1 MSRRRA
7 ASPLTTASGRG
18 RRFAVVTARFNADIT
33 ESLRSACAATLRAG
47 GVTGGNLVEVYVPG
61 TFELP
66 WACQRLART
75 KKFDAVIALG
85 CVIRGETPH
94 DRYIAQATAQ
104 GLMRVSLDT
113 GVPVLFGVLT
123 PLNLRQ
129 ARARSGRG
137 AANKGAEVARAALDV
152 AALPGAV

>member
-1 MSRRRA
+1 
-7 ASPLTTASGRG
+7 
-18 RRFAVVTARFNADIT
+18 
-33 ESLRSACAATLRAG
+33 
-47 GVTGGNLVEVYVPG
+47 
-61 TFELP
+61 
-66 WACQRLART
+66 
-75 KKFDAVIALG
+75 G

-137 AANKGAEVARAALDV
+137 AGNKGAEVARAALDV

>member
-1 MSRRRA
+1 M
-7 ASPLTTASGRG
+7 
-18 RRFAVVTARFNADIT
+18 
-33 ESLRSACAATLRAG
+33 
-47 GVTGGNLVEVYVPG
+47 
-61 TFELP
+61 
-66 WACQRLART
+66 ART

-123 PLNLRQ
+123 PLSLRQ

-137 AANKGAEVARAALDV
+137 PGNKGADVARAALDL
-152 AALPGAV
+152 AALRGAL